1 MLTFQ
6 YLPDCDLVILMR
18 DGQIAENGSHA
29 QLMAKA
35 RDYASLFT
43 NMQQEVRRGSAG
55 GVGLVLN
62 KARLHN
68 NTLHY
73 MLNYALALKGKARS
87 REMLMHTQPFIMYAR
102 IDFTHVLLPKTN
114 VLI

>member
-1 MLTFQ
+1 
-6 YLPDCDLVILMR
+6 MR

-43 NMQQEVRRGSAG
+43 SMQQEVRRGSAG
-55 GVGLVLN
+55 GVDLDLN

-68 NTLHY
+68 NTRY
-73 MLNYALALKGKARS
+73 TLNYSLALKGKARNQ
-87 REMLMHTQPFIMYAR
+87 EMLMHTRPFIMYAR
-102 IDFTHVLLPKTN
+102 IDFTRVLPKN
-114 VLI
+114 DILI